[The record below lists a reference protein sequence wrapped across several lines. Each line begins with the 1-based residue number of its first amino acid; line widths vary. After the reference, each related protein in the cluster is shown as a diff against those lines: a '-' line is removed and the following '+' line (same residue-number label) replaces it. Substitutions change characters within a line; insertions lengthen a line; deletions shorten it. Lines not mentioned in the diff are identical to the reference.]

1 MNVIEIRGISKKFS
15 RRASPKLLR
24 EHLEG
29 RFRKGD
35 SRHVFYALRDV
46 SFTVQQAEG
55 VQIVGANGAGKS
67 TLLSVVTGLT
77 KPDSGAIDV
86 RGRVGALLELGS
98 GFHSDLTGREN
109 LALNAALI
117 GINEARTRELTPK
130 IIEFS
135 ELGDFIDE
143 PLRTYSAGMVMRL
156 AFSVAVSLE
165 PDVLIIDEV
174 LGVGD
179 LAFQQKCF
187 DAIRKLRRRGTALLC
202 VSHGAGPAAE
212 LCSRAIWLHEGKLIL
227 DGEYGDTMAQYL
239 NFMQLPDRSR
249 LAIAGA
255 NSTKQELAASATVA
269 GSEKRRG

>member
-24 EHLEG
+24 EYLEG
-29 RFRKGD
+29 RFRKRD

-156 AFSVAVSLE
+156 AFSVAVSLARRWASCGT
-165 PDVLIIDEV
+165 VFA
-174 LGVGD
+174 GY
-179 LAFQQKCF
+179 LASRGEA
-187 DAIRKLRRRGTALLC
+187 DPRRRIRRH
-202 VSHGAGPAAE
+202 HGPIPE
-212 LCSRAIWLHEGKLIL
+212 LH
-227 DGEYGDTMAQYL
+227 
-239 NFMQLPDRSR
+239 
-249 LAIAGA
+249 
-255 NSTKQELAASATVA
+255 AASRPQPL
-269 GSEKRRG
+269 GHRRRELY